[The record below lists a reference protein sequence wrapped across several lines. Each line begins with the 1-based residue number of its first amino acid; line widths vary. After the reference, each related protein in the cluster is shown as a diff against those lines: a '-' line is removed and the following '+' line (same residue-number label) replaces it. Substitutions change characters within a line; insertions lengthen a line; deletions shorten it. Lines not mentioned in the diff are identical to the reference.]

1 MLVLGTALLAV
12 SCWNP
17 LNAHLRAWSALTM
30 VWVEGG
36 PLKLGSNYYGGNE
49 APEHDVVIS
58 TFLMSPY
65 EVTQGIYEQV
75 MGVNPSHFTGDP
87 SLPVERVS
95 WLDAIKFCNALSVH
109 QGLSPCYTINEAVP
123 TVLLDPAA
131 DGYRLPTEAEWE
143 YAARGG
149 ILTHQYDYAGAPD
162 LASLGAVAWHE
173 TNSDGMTHP
182 VGELQPNELGLYDM
196 SGNVIE
202 WCWDAYDNAWP
213 AYYTLL
219 AGTLPAPIDPRGPT
233 GLFFDNAGAYQ
244 TLVMRGGSYS
254 SLDSF
259 GWTRVSNRIDDYH
272 YETYWDVG
280 FRVVRKP

>member
-1 MLVLGTALLAV
+1 MNGY
-12 SCWNP
+12 
-17 LNAHLRAWSALTM
+17 LRAWSALNM
-30 VWVEGG
+30 VWVDGG
-36 PLKLGSNYYGGNE
+36 LFKLGSNYYGGDE

-87 SLPVERVS
+87 SLPVEMVS
-95 WLDAIKFCNALSVH
+95 WLDAIKFCNALSMH
-109 QGLSPCYTINEAVP
+109 QGLSPCYTINEIVP

-149 ILTHQYDYAGAPD
+149 ISTHQYDYAGAPD

-213 AYYTLL
+213 AYYTAL
-219 AGTLPAPIDPRGPT
+219 ASTYPPPLDPRGPT
-233 GLFFDNAGAYQ
+233 GLFFDRASAYQ
-244 TLVMRGGSYS
+244 TLVMRGGSYD
-254 SLDSF
+254 SLDSW
-259 GWTRVSNRIDDYH
+259 GWTRVSARVEDYH
-272 YETYWDVG
+272 YNAYWDVG